1 MGHFKDGSS
10 IQSWFWA
17 AIFDLKKS
25 WKCSRMWLH
34 WSISGRKLDSIWRL
48 VTYLCVTK
56 NEWNE
61 NAAHEFLMEK
71 LFGAG
76 YILNQV
82 LNLLISTW
90 YMTAA
95 ALKTQIIWFGTF
107 ERFYSHL
114 TNMRILNK
122 FHFYFQMY
130 CLSRIVFSNLPKIS
144 RIKLEWL
151 KLFCNSHNRTF
162 YKK

>member
-1 MGHFKDGSS
+1 MVLSCDFLFKKLLKMFKNVIALIDIRKKIGSDFSWIDLANGHLFMRYKE
-10 IQSWFWA
+10 WV
-17 AIFDLKKS
+17 K
-25 WKCSRMWLH
+25 WKCRPW
-34 WSISGRKLDSIWRL
+34 ISNGK
-48 VTYLCVTK
+48 
-56 NEWNE
+56 
-61 NAAHEFLMEK
+61 K

-144 RIKLEWL
+144 RIKLE
-151 KLFCNSHNRTF
+151 
-162 YKK
+162 